1 MTSDREDIAECICQ
15 CLSSNCRGVYV
26 KARPKAPSPTPLVP
40 VQPPSLAGDYN
51 REALH
56 DYKVIKFVDFMLYKT
71 KRHGFISWRD
81 LLKDKAQGKRYL
93 ACLGC
98 RNLNVD
104 ACVSFLS
111 RNLNRIKYIL
121 KSHGKKLK
129 ILSSGFS
136 VLPVWFFCIQNLRC
150 WLCVILFEFYAA
162 SFFCCLSFFKFVWK
176 FFWRLKTPCW
186 NVETKNGKKIFRG

>member
-1 MTSDREDIAECICQ
+1 
-15 CLSSNCRGVYV
+15 
-26 KARPKAPSPTPLVP
+26 
-40 VQPPSLAGDYN
+40 
-51 REALH
+51 
-56 DYKVIKFVDFMLYKT
+56 
-71 KRHGFISWRD
+71 
-81 LLKDKAQGKRYL
+81 
-93 ACLGC
+93 
-98 RNLNVD
+98 
-104 ACVSFLS
+104 
-111 RNLNRIKYIL
+111 LNRIKYIL